1 MPVAQADGVRHSV
14 ILSLSAF
21 PLMSSPSVWECSVL
35 HAAKRALGSA
45 HRRLHVCPL
54 KLSDWHQGQAGSP
67 SLLLL
72 CHSLSLHHLHL
83 TLPVSLTLSL
93 SPCYI
98 APPPHLCME
107 RKAPWSYVDYPCS
120 FFTVALVFIPLLKV
134 LALAGYSVY
143 FYQIFLCFF
152 LRTELC
158 DLEQQG

>member
-1 MPVAQADGVRHSV
+1 MAYGTVSFYP
-14 ILSLSAF
+14 SAF

-72 CHSLSLHHLHL
+72 CHSPSLHHLHL

-93 SPCYI
+93 SPCFI

-107 RKAPWSYVDYPCS
+107 RKASWSYVDYPCS
-120 FFTVALVFIPLLKV
+120 FFSTRIHSSVEGVRISWLFGLFLPNFLVLFLTDRTVNLNNRAM
-134 LALAGYSVY
+134 G
-143 FYQIFLCFF
+143 
-152 LRTELC
+152 
-158 DLEQQG
+158 